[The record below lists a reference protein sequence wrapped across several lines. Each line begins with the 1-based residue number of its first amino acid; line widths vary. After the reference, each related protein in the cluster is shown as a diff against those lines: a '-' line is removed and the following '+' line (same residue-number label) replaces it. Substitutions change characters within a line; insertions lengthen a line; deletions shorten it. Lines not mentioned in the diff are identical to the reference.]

1 MYRIWW
7 AFAYTEPFGA
17 IGSAFFGDSRSE
29 FWDLCVSYTVVNCC
43 RISPAQKYKEVVLVT
58 TKTEA
63 VTLRFLRA
71 IIHLFMYEGSSTAAK
86 VNVCNRLWF
95 RTMKYCA
102 KYMFRLRPQWASK
115 CCVHLAMSN
124 HFFPH
129 QKMLS
134 KPFTLY
140 DRLHYPFRH
149 NFSATCGAYRRK
161 CRTVRMHQLR
171 TSSYRYMH
179 RHSRVCSP
187 AKHLPS
193 PSVSPSI
200 VRKRITHTA
209 TISTICGFASIRL
222 HSEWVFP
229 LDHSVWIVLT
239 HIQWFS

>member
-1 MYRIWW
+1 
-7 AFAYTEPFGA
+7 
-17 IGSAFFGDSRSE
+17 
-29 FWDLCVSYTVVNCC
+29 
-43 RISPAQKYKEVVLVT
+43 
-58 TKTEA
+58 
-63 VTLRFLRA
+63 
-71 IIHLFMYEGSSTAAK
+71 MYEGSSTAAK

-102 KYMFRLRPQWASK
+102 KYMFRLRSQWASK

-200 VRKRITHTA
+200 VRKRITHTQQQFLPFA
-209 TISTICGFASIRL
+209 GLHPFVYILNGFFLSIIL
-222 HSEWVFP
+222 CE
-229 LDHSVWIVLT
+229 LCLLI
-239 HIQWFS
+239 FSGSHNSHLVAIR